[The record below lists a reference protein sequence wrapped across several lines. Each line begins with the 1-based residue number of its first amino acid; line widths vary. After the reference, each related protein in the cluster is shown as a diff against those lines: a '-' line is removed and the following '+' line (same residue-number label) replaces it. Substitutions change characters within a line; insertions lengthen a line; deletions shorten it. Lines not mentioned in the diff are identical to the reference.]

1 MGKPTT
7 PNNTTTTSKK
17 VTTRSTSSIPPS
29 NSDIMVALDKLRG
42 EVLSSN
48 KIISSTQTLQFEE
61 LKKDLKQLSLQ
72 IIELKAENTTLRSEL
87 NILKGKIT
95 SLEDA
100 GSPSQS
106 SHVISQILQES
117 FERQRCSLNTIIY
130 GVPESSSASAAQ
142 RISDDC
148 SSIRSLLE
156 PHSLVIPDNSKV
168 IRLGKVVAGKSR
180 PIKLLCGSSESS
192 SKLVSDFRDLV
203 KNGIQF
209 PTGFRIVSD
218 KTLMQRTL
226 LRSCYAELEN
236 CKLNGETNLEISYV
250 NGAPQVRIAKSKN
263 TGFLHHAITESLDS
277 LVPPDPYHPPL
288 TINFYN
294 NIHVPGLNS
303 THSFF
308 DFDNA
313 DYINIHNFISNFDW
327 PSTLSALSVDSA
339 FNTFYD
345 AFHQSVLRFVPKRH
359 FKHFSLLRAHYKYLS
374 KKLYREFVDRTE
386 LSINANPSNFWKF
399 IKKQRFNSDI
409 PKTLTLNGAS
419 SSNEQDAADMFAI
432 YFKSVYSCEVVNDD
446 VSDLKILSFDLPN
459 NAYFT
464 VDDVFHSLSTL
475 SGAKNVGPDGLPGVF
490 LLQLRSIIAYPYANL
505 TPVHKSGVKSD
516 ISNYRPISIQSHL
529 SKLFESLVLNSIK
542 PSVNNI
548 LIEEQHGFRPGRSTT
563 TCNLVFSN
571 FVFDSFKKRS
581 QVDVVY
587 TDLAKAFDT
596 VNHSVLLRVLETSG
610 FGEPVLSWFGSFL
623 VNRLQWVKLFG
634 IKSNIFSSTS
644 GVPQDDMKLF
654 MEINSAADC
663 ENLQSSLDCFVSWC
677 LKIGLKVNASKCRVM
692 TFTRSRSTILFDY
705 NISGL
710 TIERV
715 DNLIDLGFKLSS
727 TLSPSPHFAMITSRA
742 FKVLGFI
749 MRLSKDFKLSK
760 SLKSLYCA
768 LVRPILEY
776 GSVVWD
782 PYTVSDINQLER
794 VQLRFLRFCC
804 FVLVY
809 KAIIRSKLDYGCFL
823 FGSASFSNW
832 NRLNKVQSS
841 CLRSIMGY
849 VRSSPLPAIE
859 VESSCPPSNIR
870 CRWLAGKFLLKSL
883 SYSSS
888 PIFDLFYSLFLTW
901 RYVPKNLPVISLV
914 ANSVSPFHEYILT
927 NIKLPIYEIEYQA
940 LLLPAQV
947 LLFLI
952 ASVSMSCLQPLNS
965 FSLNYHPSPLIIRIK
980 SILFSLGQLDFNMQ
994 FLWVPSHVGFRG
1006 NEYANS
1012 LAKSSSNFISPSFSP
1027 IPWSDFTPLLR
1038 HHIFNLW
1045 SAYWLYK
1052 AIIRSK
1058 LDYGCFLFGSASFSN
1073 WNRLNKV
1080 QSSCLRSIMGY
1091 VRSSPLP
1098 AIEVESSCPPSNI
1111 RCRWLAGKFLLKSLS
1126 YSSSPIFDLFYS
1138 LFLTWRYVPKNLPV
1152 ISLVA
1157 NSVSPFHEYIL
1168 TNIKLPIYEIEYQAL
1183 LLPAQVLLFLIASVS
1198 MSCLQPLN
1206 SFSLN
1211 YHPSPLIIRIKSI
1224 LFSLGQLDF
1233 NMQFLWVPSH
1243 VGFRGNEY
1251 ANSLAKSSSNF
1262 ISPSFSPIPW
1272 SDFTP
1277 LLRHHIFNLWSAYW
1291 LYKAIIRSKLDYGC
1305 FLFGSASFSNWNR
1318 LNKVQSSCLRSIMG
1332 YVRSSPLPAIE
1343 VESSCPPSNI
1353 RCRWLAGKFLLKS
1366 LSYSS
1371 SPIFDLFYSLFLTW
1385 RYVPKNLPVISLV
1398 ANSVSPF
1405 HEYILTNIKLP
1416 IYEIE
1421 YQALLLPAQVL
1432 LFLIASV
1439 SMSCLQPLNSFSLNY
1454 HPSPLII
1461 RIKSILFSLGQL
1473 DFNMQFLWVPS
1484 HVGFRGNEYANSLAK
1499 SSSNFIS
1506 PSFSPIPWSD
1516 FTPLLRHHIFNLW
1529 SAYWL
1534 YKAIIRSKLDYGCFL
1549 FGSASFSNWN
1559 RLNKVQSSC
1568 LRSIMGYVRSSPLPA
1583 IEVESSCPPS
1593 NIRCRWLAG
1602 KFLLKSLSYSSSPI
1616 FDLFY
1621 SLFLTWRYV
1630 PKNLPVISLVA
1641 NSVSPFH
1648 EYILTNIKL
1657 PIYEIEYQALLL
1669 PAQVL
1674 LFLIASVSMSCLQ
1687 PLNSFSLNYHPSPL
1701 IIRIKSIL
1709 FSLGQLDFNMQF
1721 LWVPSHVGFRG
1732 NEYANSLAKSSSNFI
1747 SPSFSPIPWSDFTP
1761 LLRHHIF
1768 NLWSAYWL
1776 YKAIIRSKLDYGCF
1790 LFGSASFSNWN
1801 RLNKVQSSCL
1811 RSIMGYVRSSPLPA
1825 IEVESSCPPSN
1836 IRCRWLAGKFLL
1848 KSLSYS
1854 SSPIFDLFYSL
1865 FLTWRYVPKNLPVIS
1880 LVANSVSPFH
1890 EYILTNIKLP
1900 IYEIEY
1906 QALLLPAQVLLFLI
1920 ASVSMSCL
1928 QPLNSF
1934 SLNYHPS
1941 PLIIR
1946 IKSILFSLG
1955 QLDFNMQFLWVPSH
1969 VGFRGNEYANSLA
1982 KSSSNFISPSFSPIP
1997 WSDFTPLLRHHIFN
2011 LWSAYWLYKAIIR
2024 SKLDYGCFLFGSA
2037 SFSNWNRL
2045 NKVQSSCLRSIM
2057 GYVRSSPLP
2066 AIEVESSCPPSNIRC
2081 RWLAGKFLLKS
2092 LSYSSSPIFDLFYS
2106 LFLTWRYVP
2115 KNLPVISLV
2124 ANSVSPFHEYIL
2136 TNIKLPIYEIEY
2148 QALLLPAQV
2157 LLFLIAS
2164 VSMSCLQPLNSF
2176 SLNYHPSPLI
2186 IRIKSILF
2194 SLGQLDFNMQFLWV
2208 PSHVGFRGNEYANSL
2223 AKSSSNFISPSFSPI
2238 PWSDFTPLLR
2248 HHIFN
2253 LWSAYWLY
2261 KAIIRSK
2268 LDYGCFL
2275 FGSASFSNW
2284 NRLNKVQ
2291 SSCLRSIMG
2300 YVRSSPL
2307 PAIEVESSC
2316 PPSNIRCRWLAG
2328 KFLLK
2333 SLSYSSS
2340 PIFDLFYSLF
2350 LTWRY
2355 VPKNLPVISLVAN
2368 SVSPFHEY
2376 ILTNIKLP
2384 IYEIE
2389 YQALLLPAQ
2398 VLLFLIASVSMSCL
2412 QPLNSFSLNYHP
2424 SPLIIRIKSIL
2435 FSLGQLD
2442 FNMQFLWV
2450 PSHVGFRGN
2459 EYANSLAK
2467 SSSNFISPSFSPIPW
2482 SDFTPLLRHH
2492 IFNLWSAY
2500 WLYKAIIRSKLDYGC
2515 FLFGSASFS
2524 NWNRLNK
2531 VQSSC
2536 LRSIMGYVRS
2546 SPLPAIEVESSC
2558 PPSNIRC
2565 RWLAGKFLLK
2575 SLSYS
2580 SSPIFDLFYSLFL
2593 TWRYVPKNLPVIS
2606 LVANSVSPFHEYIL
2620 TNIKLPIYEIEYQA
2634 LLLPA
2639 QVLLFLIASVSMS
2652 CLQPLNSFSLNY
2664 HPSPLIIRIKSILF
2678 SLGQLDFNM
2687 QFLWVPSHVGFR
2699 GNEYANSL
2707 AKSSSNFISP
2717 SFSPIPWSDFTPL
2730 LRHHI
2735 FNLWSAYWLYKAII
2749 RSKLDYGCFLFG
2761 SASFSNWNRLNK
2773 VQSSCLRSIMGY
2785 VRSSPLPAIEVE
2797 SSCPPSNIRCR
2808 WLAGKFLLKSL
2819 SYSSSPIFDLFYSL
2833 FLTWRYVPKNL
2844 PVISLV
2850 ANSVSPFHEYI
2861 LTNIKLPI
2869 YEIEYQALLLPAQVL
2884 LFLIASV
2891 SMSCLQPLNSFS
2903 LNYHPSPL
2911 IIRIKSI
2918 LFSLGQLDFNMQF
2931 LWVPSHVGFR
2941 GNEYANSLAKSSSN
2955 FISPS
2960 FSPIPWSDFTPLL
2973 RHHIFNLWS
2982 AYWQLVFLTNSL
2994 FVLPPTVSA
3003 LMLSE

>member
-250 NGAPQVRIAKSKN
+250 NGALQVRIAKSKN

-1045 SAYWLYK
+1045 SAYW
-1052 AIIRSK
+1052 
-1058 LDYGCFLFGSASFSN
+1058 
-1073 WNRLNKV
+1073 
-1080 QSSCLRSIMGY
+1080 
-1091 VRSSPLP
+1091 
-1098 AIEVESSCPPSNI
+1098 
-1111 RCRWLAGKFLLKSLS
+1111 
-1126 YSSSPIFDLFYS
+1126 
-1138 LFLTWRYVPKNLPV
+1138 
-1152 ISLVA
+1152 
-1157 NSVSPFHEYIL
+1157 
-1168 TNIKLPIYEIEYQAL
+1168 
-1183 LLPAQVLLFLIASVS
+1183 
-1198 MSCLQPLN
+1198 
-1206 SFSLN
+1206 
-1211 YHPSPLIIRIKSI
+1211 
-1224 LFSLGQLDF
+1224 
-1233 NMQFLWVPSH
+1233 
-1243 VGFRGNEY
+1243 
-1251 ANSLAKSSSNF
+1251 
-1262 ISPSFSPIPW
+1262 
-1272 SDFTP
+1272 
-1277 LLRHHIFNLWSAYW
+1277 
-1291 LYKAIIRSKLDYGC
+1291 
-1305 FLFGSASFSNWNR
+1305 
-1318 LNKVQSSCLRSIMG
+1318 
-1332 YVRSSPLPAIE
+1332 
-1343 VESSCPPSNI
+1343 
-1353 RCRWLAGKFLLKS
+1353 
-1366 LSYSS
+1366 
-1371 SPIFDLFYSLFLTW
+1371 
-1385 RYVPKNLPVISLV
+1385 
-1398 ANSVSPF
+1398 
-1405 HEYILTNIKLP
+1405 
-1416 IYEIE
+1416 
-1421 YQALLLPAQVL
+1421 
-1432 LFLIASV
+1432 
-1439 SMSCLQPLNSFSLNY
+1439 
-1454 HPSPLII
+1454 
-1461 RIKSILFSLGQL
+1461 
-1473 DFNMQFLWVPS
+1473 
-1484 HVGFRGNEYANSLAK
+1484 
-1499 SSSNFIS
+1499 
-1506 PSFSPIPWSD
+1506 
-1516 FTPLLRHHIFNLW
+1516 
-1529 SAYWL
+1529 
-1534 YKAIIRSKLDYGCFL
+1534 
-1549 FGSASFSNWN
+1549 
-1559 RLNKVQSSC
+1559 
-1568 LRSIMGYVRSSPLPA
+1568 
-1583 IEVESSCPPS
+1583 
-1593 NIRCRWLAG
+1593 
-1602 KFLLKSLSYSSSPI
+1602 
-1616 FDLFY
+1616 
-1621 SLFLTWRYV
+1621 
-1630 PKNLPVISLVA
+1630 
-1641 NSVSPFH
+1641 
-1648 EYILTNIKL
+1648 
-1657 PIYEIEYQALLL
+1657 
-1669 PAQVL
+1669 
-1674 LFLIASVSMSCLQ
+1674 
-1687 PLNSFSLNYHPSPL
+1687 
-1701 IIRIKSIL
+1701 
-1709 FSLGQLDFNMQF
+1709 
-1721 LWVPSHVGFRG
+1721 
-1732 NEYANSLAKSSSNFI
+1732 
-1747 SPSFSPIPWSDFTP
+1747 
-1761 LLRHHIF
+1761 
-1768 NLWSAYWL
+1768 
-1776 YKAIIRSKLDYGCF
+1776 
-1790 LFGSASFSNWN
+1790 
-1801 RLNKVQSSCL
+1801 
-1811 RSIMGYVRSSPLPA
+1811 
-1825 IEVESSCPPSN
+1825 
-1836 IRCRWLAGKFLL
+1836 
-1848 KSLSYS
+1848 
-1854 SSPIFDLFYSL
+1854 
-1865 FLTWRYVPKNLPVIS
+1865 
-1880 LVANSVSPFH
+1880 
-1890 EYILTNIKLP
+1890 
-1900 IYEIEY
+1900 
-1906 QALLLPAQVLLFLI
+1906 
-1920 ASVSMSCL
+1920 
-1928 QPLNSF
+1928 
-1934 SLNYHPS
+1934 
-1941 PLIIR
+1941 
-1946 IKSILFSLG
+1946 
-1955 QLDFNMQFLWVPSH
+1955 
-1969 VGFRGNEYANSLA
+1969 
-1982 KSSSNFISPSFSPIP
+1982 
-1997 WSDFTPLLRHHIFN
+1997 
-2011 LWSAYWLYKAIIR
+2011 
-2024 SKLDYGCFLFGSA
+2024 
-2037 SFSNWNRL
+2037 
-2045 NKVQSSCLRSIM
+2045 
-2057 GYVRSSPLP
+2057 
-2066 AIEVESSCPPSNIRC
+2066 
-2081 RWLAGKFLLKS
+2081 
-2092 LSYSSSPIFDLFYS
+2092 
-2106 LFLTWRYVP
+2106 
-2115 KNLPVISLV
+2115 
-2124 ANSVSPFHEYIL
+2124 
-2136 TNIKLPIYEIEY
+2136 
-2148 QALLLPAQV
+2148 
-2157 LLFLIAS
+2157 
-2164 VSMSCLQPLNSF
+2164 
-2176 SLNYHPSPLI
+2176 
-2186 IRIKSILF
+2186 
-2194 SLGQLDFNMQFLWV
+2194 
-2208 PSHVGFRGNEYANSL
+2208 
-2223 AKSSSNFISPSFSPI
+2223 
-2238 PWSDFTPLLR
+2238 
-2248 HHIFN
+2248 
-2253 LWSAYWLY
+2253 
-2261 KAIIRSK
+2261 
-2268 LDYGCFL
+2268 
-2275 FGSASFSNW
+2275 
-2284 NRLNKVQ
+2284 
-2291 SSCLRSIMG
+2291 
-2300 YVRSSPL
+2300 
-2307 PAIEVESSC
+2307 
-2316 PPSNIRCRWLAG
+2316 
-2328 KFLLK
+2328 
-2333 SLSYSSS
+2333 
-2340 PIFDLFYSLF
+2340 
-2350 LTWRY
+2350 
-2355 VPKNLPVISLVAN
+2355 
-2368 SVSPFHEY
+2368 
-2376 ILTNIKLP
+2376 
-2384 IYEIE
+2384 
-2389 YQALLLPAQ
+2389 
-2398 VLLFLIASVSMSCL
+2398 
-2412 QPLNSFSLNYHP
+2412 
-2424 SPLIIRIKSIL
+2424 
-2435 FSLGQLD
+2435 
-2442 FNMQFLWV
+2442 
-2450 PSHVGFRGN
+2450 
-2459 EYANSLAK
+2459 
-2467 SSSNFISPSFSPIPW
+2467 
-2482 SDFTPLLRHH
+2482 
-2492 IFNLWSAY
+2492 
-2500 WLYKAIIRSKLDYGC
+2500 
-2515 FLFGSASFS
+2515 
-2524 NWNRLNK
+2524 
-2531 VQSSC
+2531 
-2536 LRSIMGYVRS
+2536 
-2546 SPLPAIEVESSC
+2546 
-2558 PPSNIRC
+2558 
-2565 RWLAGKFLLK
+2565 
-2575 SLSYS
+2575 
-2580 SSPIFDLFYSLFL
+2580 
-2593 TWRYVPKNLPVIS
+2593 
-2606 LVANSVSPFHEYIL
+2606 
-2620 TNIKLPIYEIEYQA
+2620 
-2634 LLLPA
+2634 
-2639 QVLLFLIASVSMS
+2639 
-2652 CLQPLNSFSLNY
+2652 
-2664 HPSPLIIRIKSILF
+2664 
-2678 SLGQLDFNM
+2678 
-2687 QFLWVPSHVGFR
+2687 
-2699 GNEYANSL
+2699 
-2707 AKSSSNFISP
+2707 
-2717 SFSPIPWSDFTPL
+2717 
-2730 LRHHI
+2730 
-2735 FNLWSAYWLYKAII
+2735 
-2749 RSKLDYGCFLFG
+2749 
-2761 SASFSNWNRLNK
+2761 
-2773 VQSSCLRSIMGY
+2773 
-2785 VRSSPLPAIEVE
+2785 
-2797 SSCPPSNIRCR
+2797 
-2808 WLAGKFLLKSL
+2808 
-2819 SYSSSPIFDLFYSL
+2819 
-2833 FLTWRYVPKNL
+2833 
-2844 PVISLV
+2844 
-2850 ANSVSPFHEYI
+2850 
-2861 LTNIKLPI
+2861 
-2869 YEIEYQALLLPAQVL
+2869 
-2884 LFLIASV
+2884 
-2891 SMSCLQPLNSFS
+2891 
-2903 LNYHPSPL
+2903 
-2911 IIRIKSI
+2911 
-2918 LFSLGQLDFNMQF
+2918 
-2931 LWVPSHVGFR
+2931 
-2941 GNEYANSLAKSSSN
+2941 
-2955 FISPS
+2955 
-2960 FSPIPWSDFTPLL
+2960 
-2973 RHHIFNLWS
+2973 
-2982 AYWQLVFLTNSL
+2982 QLVFLTNSL